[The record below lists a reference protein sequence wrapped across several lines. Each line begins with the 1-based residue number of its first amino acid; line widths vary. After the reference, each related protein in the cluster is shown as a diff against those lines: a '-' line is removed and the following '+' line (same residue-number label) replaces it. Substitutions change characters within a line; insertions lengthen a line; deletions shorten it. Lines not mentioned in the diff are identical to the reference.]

1 MKRINLSI
9 DLEDNELFEKSA
21 LQTVR
26 DYARQVAREEFD
38 KHIRAE
44 IQRLIDAKLDD
55 MCHGHY
61 GFPSQ
66 VQEAAAKTMK
76 ALVCDPEF
84 ATTALKEAFDERCDQ
99 LLLHTVEQ
107 KMESLDEDVSSRIY
121 AKLNQDI
128 DDLIRDS
135 LSRVLRQSIV
145 K

>member
-38 KHIRAE
+38 KHLRAE

-66 VQEAAAKTMK
+66 VKAAAAEIMQ
-76 ALVCDPEF
+76 ARVCDPEF

-99 LLLHTVEQ
+99 LLHTVEQ
-107 KMESLDEDVSSRIY
+107 KMESLDENVSSRID

-135 LSRVLRQSIV
+135 LSRILHQSIV

>member
-38 KHIRAE
+38 KHLRAE

-99 LLLHTVEQ
+99 LLHTVEQ
-107 KMESLDEDVSSRIY
+107 KMESLDEDVSSRID
-121 AKLNQDI
+121 AKLNQNM

-135 LSRVLRQSIV
+135 LNRIIRQSV
-145 K
+145 VR

>member
-44 IQRLIDAKLDD
+44 IQRLIDATLDD

-76 ALVCDPEF
+76 ELVRDPEF
-84 ATTALKEAFDERCDQ
+84 STAALKEAFDERCDQ
-99 LLLHTVEQ
+99 LLHAIEQ
-107 KMESLDEDVSSRIY
+107 KMESLDEDVSSRID
-121 AKLNQDI
+121 AKLNQNM

-135 LSRVLRQSIV
+135 LNRIIRQSV
-145 K
+145 VR

>member
-55 MCHGHY
+55 MRHGHY

-76 ALVCDPEF
+76 ALVCNPEF
-84 ATTALKEAFDERCDQ
+84 ATTALKEAFDERCNG
-99 LLLHTVEQ
+99 LLHTVGQ
-107 KMESLDEDVSSRIY
+107 KMESLDEDISSLID
-121 AKLNQDI
+121 AKLNQNI

-135 LSRVLRQSIV
+135 LGRILHQSVIR
-145 K
+145 

>member
-9 DLEDNELFEKSA
+9 DLEDNELFEESA
-21 LQTVR
+21 ARAVR

-76 ALVCDPEF
+76 ELVRDPEF
-84 ATTALKEAFDERCDQ
+84 STAALKEAFDERCDQ
-99 LLLHTVEQ
+99 LLHAIEQ
-107 KMESLDEDVSSRIY
+107 KMESLDEDVSSRID
-121 AKLNQDI
+121 AKLNQNM

-135 LSRVLRQSIV
+135 LNRIIRQSV
-145 K
+145 VR

>member
-9 DLEDNELFEKSA
+9 DLEDNELFEESVTRA
-21 LQTVR
+21 VR

-38 KHIRAE
+38 KHLRVE
-44 IQRLIDAKLDD
+44 VQRLIDAKLDD

-76 ALVCDPEF
+76 ELIRDPEF
-84 ATTALKEAFDERCDQ
+84 ATNALKEAFDERCDQ
-99 LLLHTVEQ
+99 LLHTVEQ
-107 KMESLDEDVSSRIY
+107 KMENLDEDVSSRID
-121 AKLNQDI
+121 AKLNQNI

-135 LSRVLRQSIV
+135 LSRIIRQSVV

>member
-84 ATTALKEAFDERCDQ
+84 ATTALKEAFDKRCNG
-99 LLLHTVEQ
+99 LLHAVGQ
-107 KMESLDEDVSSRIY
+107 KMESLDEDISSLID
-121 AKLNQDI
+121 AKLNQNI

-135 LSRVLRQSIV
+135 LGRILHQSVIR
-145 K
+145 

>member
-9 DLEDNELFEKSA
+9 DLEDNELLEESA
-21 LQTVR
+21 AQAVR
-26 DYARQVAREEFD
+26 DYTSQVAREEFD
-38 KHIRAE
+38 KHLRAE

-76 ALVCDPEF
+76 ELVRDPEF

-99 LLLHTVEQ
+99 LLHTVEQ
-107 KMESLDEDVSSRIY
+107 KMENLDEDVSSRID
-121 AKLNQDI
+121 AKLNQNM

-135 LSRVLRQSIV
+135 LSRIIRQSVI